1 MEQTQRKINSRIGP
15 LYLVA
20 SDKGLQGVFW
30 TQQRSPMATGE
41 SERKSL
47 ILKKAELQ
55 LEEYL
60 SGKRKDFDL
69 PLDPS
74 GTKFQKRVWEQLA
87 KIPYGETRSYK
98 DIAKALNQESAS
110 RAVGSANGQNPL
122 SIIVPCHRVISS
134 DGSLGGY
141 AGGLGIKETLLS
153 LEKKGCPQ

>member
-20 SDKGLQGVFW
+20 SEKGLQGVFW
-30 TQQRSPMATGE
+30 TKQRFPMVTDE

-69 PLDPS
+69 PLDPR
-74 GTKFQKRVWEQLA
+74 GTEFQKRVWEQLT
-87 KIPYGETRSYK
+87 KIPYGQTRSYK

-134 DGSLGGY
+134 NGSLGGY
-141 AGGLGIKETLLS
+141 AGGLGIKEALLS
-153 LEKKGCPQ
+153 LEKKGCPH

>member
-20 SDKGLQGVFW
+20 SEKGLQGVFW
-30 TQQRSPMATGE
+30 TKQRAPMATDE
-41 SERKSL
+41 SERRSL

-69 PLDPS
+69 PLDPR
-74 GTKFQKRVWEQLA
+74 GTEFQKRVWEQLT
-87 KIPYGETRSYK
+87 KIPYGQTRSYK

-134 DGSLGGY
+134 NGSLGGY
-141 AGGLGIKETLLS
+141 AGGLGIKEALLS
-153 LEKKGCPQ
+153 LEKKGCPH

>member
-20 SDKGLQGVFW
+20 SEKGLQGVFW
-30 TQQRSPMATGE
+30 TKQRSPMATDE

-69 PLDPS
+69 PLDPR
-74 GTKFQKRVWEQLA
+74 GTKFQKRVWEQLT
-87 KIPYGETRSYK
+87 KIPYGGTRSYK
-98 DIAKALNQESAS
+98 EIAKALNQEGAS

-134 DGSLGGY
+134 NGSLGGY
-141 AGGLGIKETLLS
+141 AGGLGIKETLLN
-153 LEKKGCPQ
+153 LEKKGCPH